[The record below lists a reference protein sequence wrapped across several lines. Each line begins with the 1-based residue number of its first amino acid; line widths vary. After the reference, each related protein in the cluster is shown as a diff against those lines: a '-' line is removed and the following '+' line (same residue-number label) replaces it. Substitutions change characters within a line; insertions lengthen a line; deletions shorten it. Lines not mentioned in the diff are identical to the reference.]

1 VSSSAAV
8 SGTPVLLTSLSRR
21 RASEEAHLQLRSKIL
36 SGEIPAG
43 TRLFEVTY
51 ARDLGISQ
59 STLREALA
67 RLAHEG
73 LVLNVPRRGTYVA
86 SLSVDTVHHLY
97 ELRERVEPLA
107 MRLAMQRLEPA
118 DIQYLE
124 HQFSRLG
131 SRNEAER
138 VDADMAFHARLYDLS
153 GFPPLQSLW
162 PQMETFTRKF
172 LSMSRRLIS
181 KAKIEQNHR
190 AIMEAL
196 TTNDVNALDR
206 AIRDHMRQTSAL
218 LAGDDAPSTNGRTA
232 QRRLR
237 TSSAKR
243 GSR

>member
-1 VSSSAAV
+1 MSSSAAV
-8 SGTPVLLTSLSRR
+8 SGTTVSLTSLSRR

-43 TRLFEVTY
+43 TRLFEVNY

-86 SLSVDTVHHLY
+86 SLSVDTVNHLY

-107 MRLAMQRLEPA
+107 MRLAMQRLEAA
-118 DIQYLE
+118 DLDYLE
-124 HQFSRLG
+124 HQLARLSSRID
-131 SRNEAER
+131 AER
-138 VDADMAFHARLYDLS
+138 VDADMAFHARLYELS

-196 TTNDVNALDR
+196 ANRDSAALDR
-206 AIRDHMRQTSAL
+206 AITDHMRQTSVV
-218 LAGDDAPSTNGRTA
+218 LAGDGEPSTGGR
-232 QRRLR
+232 RPSRSR
-237 TSSAKR
+237 VNKR

>member
-1 VSSSAAV
+1 MSSTAAV
-8 SGTPVLLTSLSRR
+8 SGTTVLLTSLSRR

-43 TRLFEVTY
+43 TRLFEVNY

-67 RLAHEG
+67 RLAHDG

-86 SLSVDTVHHLY
+86 SLPVDTVHRLY

-107 MRLAMQRLEPA
+107 MRLAMERLEQP
-118 DIQYLE
+118 DLDYLE
-124 HQFSRLG
+124 HQLARLSSRV
-131 SRNEAER
+131 EAER
-138 VDADMAFHARLYDLS
+138 VDADMAFHARLYELS

-196 TTNDVNALDR
+196 ANRDSAALDR
-206 AIRDHMRQTSAL
+206 ASTDHMRQTSVL
-218 LAGDDAPSTNGRTA
+218 LAGDAEP
-232 QRRLR
+232 
-237 TSSAKR
+237 SAKR
-243 GSR
+243 RRGTPSRSMKRGTR

>member
-1 VSSSAAV
+1 
-8 SGTPVLLTSLSRR
+8 LLTLLSRR
-21 RASEEAHLQLRSKIL
+21 RASEEAHDQLRSKIL

-107 MRLAMQRLEPA
+107 MRLAMQRLAPA
-118 DIQYLE
+118 DIGYLE
-124 HQFSRLG
+124 HQLARLSSRTEG
-131 SRNEAER
+131 ER
-138 VDADMAFHARLYDLS
+138 VDADMAFHSRLYELS

-181 KAKIEQNHR
+181 KTKIEQNHR

-196 TTNDVNALDR
+196 TTRDVDALDR
-206 AIRDHMRQTSAL
+206 AIRDHMHQTSVL
-218 LAGDDAPSTNGRTA
+218 LAGDDGPSTSHSVV
-232 QRRLR
+232 RRLPGR
-237 TSSAKR
+237 SSKKR

>member
-1 VSSSAAV
+1 MSTGAAV
-8 SGTPVLLTSLSRR
+8 TGSTIALTSLSRR
-21 RASEEAHLQLRSKIL
+21 RASEEAHDQLRGKIL

-43 TRLFEVTY
+43 TRLFEVTS

-86 SLSVDTVHHLY
+86 SLPVDTVHHLY

-107 MRLAMQRLEPA
+107 MRLAMRRL
-118 DIQYLE
+118 DQGDVDYLE
-124 HQFSRLG
+124 HQLARLSSR
-131 SRNEAER
+131 SEAER
-138 VDADMAFHARLYDLS
+138 VDADMAFHARLYELS

-181 KAKIEQNHR
+181 RAKIQQNHR

-196 TTNDVNALDR
+196 AAKNIGALDQ
-206 AIRDHMRQTSAL
+206 AITDHMRQTAVL
-218 LAGDDAPSTNGRTA
+218 LAGEDGGYPKRSGAGISRTK
-232 QRRLR
+232 
-237 TSSAKR
+237 SAK
-243 GSR
+243 